1 MPGVADRFTMIRV
14 HSNGWVFPMRS
25 LLLGLTALLTMLISG
40 SQAMAGRVVMFDI
53 LLDGRVILAAGT
65 LDQGERSP
73 DQVWRDLG
81 SMPLYNPAGKFVHS
95 AAETERLNAFEK
107 TLESM
112 AKGDR
117 LVLKGK
123 VRIFCRYAGDARTD
137 SLILI
142 RKDAKSPWTI
152 APAEVERLAASRTV
166 DPARR
171 TRDQVDSDAGKKP
184 SAPS

>member
-1 MPGVADRFTMIRV
+1 MRHFFLAVA
-14 HSNGWVFPMRS
+14 
-25 LLLGLTALLTMLISG
+25 ALLTAMVTST
-40 SQAMAGRVVMFDI
+40 QALAGRVVMFDI
-53 LLDGRVILAAGT
+53 LIDGQVVLAAGT

-73 DQVWRDLG
+73 DQVWSELG
-81 SMPLYNPAGKFVHS
+81 SMPLYNPAKKFVLS
-95 AAETERLNAFEK
+95 ATETERLNAFEK

-123 VRIFCRYAGDARTD
+123 IRIFCRYAGDVRTN
-137 SLILI
+137 SLTLI

-152 APAEVERLAASRTV
+152 DPAEVERLAATRKV

-171 TRDQVDSDAGKKP
+171 TRDQFDRDAGKKP
-184 SAPS
+184 SDPS